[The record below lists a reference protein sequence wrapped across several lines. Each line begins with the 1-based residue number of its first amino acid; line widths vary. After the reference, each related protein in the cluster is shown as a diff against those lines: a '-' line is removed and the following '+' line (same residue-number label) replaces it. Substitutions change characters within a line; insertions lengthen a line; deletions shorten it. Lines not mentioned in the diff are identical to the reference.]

1 MLVSASLCEL
11 HHYRLQCTAL
21 FSLTCPNMLSNI
33 AYERDAT
40 VVSKERM
47 PSD

>member
-11 HHYRLQCTAL
+11 HYRLQCTAL

-33 AYERDAT
+33 AYEQDAT

-47 PSD
+47 TSD